1 MNEPTIEGTAQEKR
15 LYELIW
21 KRTIASQMADAQLE
35 KTTININIGNTSEK
49 FVATGEVVSFDGF
62 LKVYLESTDDEEHAE
77 DSSHILP
84 ALKEGDELQRRE
96 ILCYREVFS
105 GSCKIHRGQS
115 GEETGRSSAS
125 AVHLPMLQP
134 SVPSSSVNTW

>member
-1 MNEPTIEGTAQEKR
+1 MSTENEVITDAEGHELYDGKKFAWIQIAKEKR

-62 LKVYLESTDDEEHAE
+62 LITFSTRPSCQLNNQTETDDVYLQLAIDADNGIIGFIVALLGEVM
-77 DSSHILP
+77 LP
-84 ALKEGDELQRRE
+84 FIEPCLSFFCE
-96 ILCYREVFS
+96 
-105 GSCKIHRGQS
+105 
-115 GEETGRSSAS
+115 
-125 AVHLPMLQP
+125 
-134 SVPSSSVNTW
+134 